1 MGFKRVIVATLSILI
16 VALLLHIGLIKTQT
30 YLSSK
35 GDFASARSEVQ
46 PSSKNVFLH
55 RETRQVQEEC
65 VHNITVGLQ
74 GGNITSPGYPN
85 QYESN
90 MDCRWLLQAPDD
102 TKIVLT
108 IVSLELESAKD
119 CELDYLQ
126 VYAGPSA
133 LSPLSGHYC
142 GTVKNKAIQ
151 TNSSKVLLVFHSD
164 PSYEDKGFLVDY
176 YIESLSECQKTL
188 TKASGMVTSPE
199 FPDNYPDNSDCWT
212 LISVAEDKSVLLQF
226 DLIDL
231 EYDENCTYDYV
242 EIFDG
247 PTKDA
252 PYAGRY
258 CSSSQ
263 KGTTVQSSTN
273 IFLIHFFSDHLINK
287 KGFRI
292 HYSSVSSVPDVDIT
306 NLGGCLWESEPTN
319 GTVASPHYPQKYPSN
334 AKCSILLKAPRGEV
348 ITLVFDSLQLEIE
361 VNCSYDY
368 LEITDGVNNDA
379 LGKFCGKLR
388 EPKEV
393 TSPQNILRIMFHS
406 DDFGEFSG
414 FKARYWFHRPGKDKT
429 EEPSTASSSKPS
441 ASVSTEFPEGSDFLV
456 VPQNVTLPR
465 GGSYMLPCAYE
476 NPRAKIRWLKDEQ
489 FLGGSNPLPGLKLVA
504 NNTLWI
510 QSMTTLLAGIYKCTA
525 VNPEMARSATA
536 TAWVTMENGSKNDT
550 TCNIVLRKTPKD
562 SFFTEGEFSYM
573 ECLAAGAQIE
583 VTWEKDGLPLQP
595 KNHATVIRTGFLF
608 IDNVTT
614 EDSGVYTC
622 IVFDHVSRCEKRVNA
637 VLTVNRK
644 AKIGEICGHPTLGQ
658 PSKDKP
664 RLDHGKIIGGHNA
677 KKGTYPWQV
686 MLWERH
692 LKAFCGG
699 TVLNERWIITAAHCF
714 LSYKNLRWEDVI
726 IKLGKY
732 ARDEVEQDE
741 FQTVIGDPSSV
752 IVHPSYSKT
761 TFDNDIALIRLR
773 DHISFNDYILPIC
786 LENEELDDNIFSYSG
801 LRMGTVTGWGKLKEG
816 GGAPKYLQEIK
827 MPIVEQKTCVDST
840 QYLVTRNMFC
850 AGYAQEIVGDACHG
864 DSGGPFIM
872 RHENKWYL
880 VGIVS
885 WGEGCGQAGKYGFY
899 TKVSNY
905 LPWIKGII
913 KS

>member
-1 MGFKRVIVATLSILI
+1 MISSLSAWILAI
-16 VALLLHIGLIKTQT
+16 AL

-35 GDFASARSEVQ
+35 EDFVSAHFKDQKPFKYV
-46 PSSKNVFLH
+46 PLH
-55 RETRQVQEEC
+55 RETREIQDEC
-65 VHNITVGLQ
+65 VSNITVGLH

-85 QYESN
+85 QYDSN
-90 MDCRWLLQAPDD
+90 TDCRWLLQAPDD
-102 TKIVLT
+102 TKIVLN
-108 IVSLELESAKD
+108 IVSLDLESAKD

-126 VYAGPSA
+126 VYAGASA
-133 LSPLSGHYC
+133 LSPLSGHFC
-142 GTVKNKAIQ
+142 GTVKNKAIH
-151 TNSSKVLLVFHSD
+151 TNSSRVLIVFHSD
-164 PSYEDKGFLVDY
+164 PSYEEKGFLIDY
-176 YIESLSECQKTL
+176 YMESLSECQKTL
-188 TKASGMVTSPE
+188 TNPSGMITSPE

-212 LISVAEDKSVLLQF
+212 LVSVAEDKSVLLQF

-231 EYDENCTYDYV
+231 EYDENCTYDYI

-252 PYAGRY
+252 PYVGRY

-263 KGTTVQSSTN
+263 KGVILQSSTN
-273 IFLIHFFSDHLINK
+273 MFLVHFFSDHLINK

-292 HYSSVSSVPDVDIT
+292 QYSSVTPVPDVDIT
-306 NLGGCLWESEPTN
+306 DLGGCMWESELSN
-319 GTVASPHYPQKYPSN
+319 GTIASPHYPQNYPSN
-334 AKCSILLKAPRGEV
+334 VKCSILLKAPQGEV

-368 LEITDGVNNDA
+368 LEVVDGVNNDV
-379 LGKFCGKLR
+379 LGKFCGKLK

-393 TSPQNILRIMFHS
+393 TSPHNMMRIMFHS

-414 FKARYWFHRPGKDKT
+414 FKARYWFHRLGEENT
-429 EEPSTASSSKPS
+429 EKPSAPSTSKPS
-441 ASVSTEFPEGSDFLV
+441 SFVSTESPGGSSFLD
-456 VPQNVTLPR
+456 VPQNATLSL
-465 GGSYMLPCAYE
+465 GASYMLPCVYE

-489 FLGGSNPLPGLKLVA
+489 FMGGTNPLPGLKLVA

-510 QSMTTLLAGIYKCTA
+510 QSMTRLLAGVYKCTA
-525 VNPEMARSATA
+525 VTLEMARTATA
-536 TAWVTMENGSKNDT
+536 TAWVTLENNSNNDDT

-562 SFFTEGEFSYM
+562 SFFTEGDFSYM

-608 IDNVTT
+608 MDNVTI
-614 EDSGVYTC
+614 EDSGLYTC
-622 IVFDHVSRCEKRVNA
+622 VVFDHVSNCEKRVNA
-637 VLTVNRK
+637 LLTVNRK
-644 AKIGEICGHPTLGQ
+644 AKINEICGSPKLGQ

-677 KKGTYPWQV
+677 KKGAYPWQV

-699 TVLNERWIITAAHCF
+699 VILNERWVATAAHCF

-732 ARDEVEQDE
+732 ARDEVEPDE

-773 DHISFNDYILPIC
+773 DHISFNNYILPIC
-786 LENEELDDNIFSYSG
+786 LENEKLDDDIFSYSG

-827 MPIVEQKTCVDST
+827 MPIVQQKSCIDST
-840 QYLVTRNMFC
+840 HYQVSRNMFC

-872 RHENKWYL
+872 SHENKWYL

-885 WGEGCGQAGKYGFY
+885 WGEGCGQEGKYGFY